1 MIYSMT
7 GYGRYEQEFEEYS
20 ASVEVRS
27 VNGRYLDINLRIP
40 DVLSPFEGDLR
51 KTIGEYFERG
61 QISVKISL
69 NGSGEKYSQLAVNM
83 DLLHHY
89 RRLIED
95 IRQEL
100 DLSSAPTLSDF
111 LDLPDLFTFE
121 QNLPD
126 GSFILEHVNTILHKA
141 LQDIRRMQER
151 EGQSL
156 QADLTERLQWLKQA
170 VQTIEKRSRKNVQ
183 TVKRN
188 LEIRISELL
197 EDTKMDEDRLAQE
210 VAYLVDK
217 VDITEET
224 VRLKSHI
231 DQFKSLLETDGGIG
245 KKLNFLLQEMNR
257 EVNTIGA
264 KANNADIS
272 HVVVDCKNEIEKL
285 REQVQNVE

>member
-1 MIYSMT
+1 VLYSMT

-40 DVLSPFEGDLR
+40 DVLSPFEGELR
-51 KTIGEYFERG
+51 RTISEYFERG

-69 NGSGEKYSQLAVNM
+69 NGAEEKYSQLAVNM
-83 DLLHHY
+83 NLLHHY
-89 RRLIED
+89 RRLIEE
-95 IRQEL
+95 IRREL
-100 DLSSAPTLSDF
+100 NLSNEPTLSDF
-111 LDLPDLFTFE
+111 LDLPDLFTVE
-121 QNLPD
+121 QNMPD
-126 GSFILEHVNTILHKA
+126 GSFILEHVNTILRQA
-141 LQDIRRMQER
+141 LRDIRQMQER
-151 EGQSL
+151 EGKSL
-156 QADLTERLQWLKQA
+156 QADLIERLQWLQEA
-170 VQTIEKRSRKNVQ
+170 VQTIEKRARENAR
-183 TVKRN
+183 TVKKN
-188 LEIRISELL
+188 LEMRISELL
-197 EDTKMDEDRLAQE
+197 EDTQIDESRLAQE
-210 VAYLVDK
+210 AAYLVDK

-231 DQFKSLLETDGGIG
+231 DQFRVLLETDGGIG

-264 KANNADIS
+264 KANNAEIS